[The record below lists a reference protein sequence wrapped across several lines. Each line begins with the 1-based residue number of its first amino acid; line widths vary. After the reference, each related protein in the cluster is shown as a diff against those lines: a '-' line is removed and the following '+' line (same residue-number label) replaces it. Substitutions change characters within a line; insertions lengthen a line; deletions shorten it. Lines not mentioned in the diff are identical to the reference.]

1 MSSKEII
8 KKYSS
13 SKKSNNNNDKSLKKS
28 TVSERKSTIKRDK
41 SFTSVKARITRKS
54 ARKFDVERVGK
65 ILNILTK
72 FTKFYD
78 KLSPNELMAVK
89 YYKGMGSF
97 FQSNLLANY
106 NADEKGK
113 GKGKGK
119 DIPQR
124 EIKFPFDLF
133 DETRF
138 RKDIFQNGID
148 LIPFNNS
155 FDIKDL
161 PKYIENSYKARITLL
176 NRLDKIYDRND
187 CPKMTG
193 EEILF
198 RGMRATPDTKNL
210 KVGDTYLFKNFI
222 STTIDRS
229 VAEIFSGGQCI
240 FILMNMK
247 DIPFIYMPN
256 SKQYTDKFSTFVMN
270 QRPLSDFS
278 EYTLPR
284 NLEFKIEKI
293 EKKPISN
300 GWFQNQPS
308 FAKLQKT
315 LKKKGYFNTTPET
328 TLDTEQETLNQNSS
342 TPVNKDNL
350 LAENLFSMA
359 TFYYCTLHNW
369 HPRTPIQYEEIVKD
383 AKFVLDKEALAS
395 WSEPLPNWF

>member
-8 KKYSS
+8 KKHNTKKA
-13 SKKSNNNNDKSLKKS
+13 SKNKSLKKS
-28 TVSERKSTIKRDK
+28 TVSERKSSINRAK
-41 SFTSVKARITRKS
+41 SFSSLKARITRKS

-65 ILNILTK
+65 ILNILPK

-89 YYKGMGSF
+89 YYKGMGSY

-106 NADEKGK
+106 STDGK
-113 GKGKGK
+113 GNGKGK

-124 EIKFPFDLF
+124 EIKFPFSLF
-133 DETRF
+133 DEESF

-161 PKYIENSYKARITLL
+161 QKYIETSYKARITLL

-229 VAEIFSGGQCI
+229 VAERFSGGQCI
-240 FILMNMK
+240 FIFINMK
-247 DIPFIYMPN
+247 DIPFIYMPHT
-256 SKQYTDKFSTFVMN
+256 KQYTNKFSTFMME
-270 QRPLSDFS
+270 QKALIDLS

-308 FAKLQKT
+308 FTKLQKT

-328 TLDTEQETLNQNSS
+328 TLDTEQETLNKNSS
-342 TPVNKDNL
+342 TPVNKNNIL
-350 LAENLFSMA
+350 EENLYNNG

-383 AKFVLDKEALAS
+383 AKFILDKEALAS